1 MFLVSKSKLDH
12 MFRVTYLEWIVT
24 KFFDLTEIGGGWIFY
39 INENIPWK
47 PLQEQLRLPNS
58 EFIAI
63 EFFQNNQKWL
73 LLGLC
78 KASNQKTRDFI

>member
-1 MFLVSKSKLDH
+1 MNSYKIFWLDRNH
-12 MFRVTYLEWIVT
+12 F
-24 KFFDLTEIGGGWIFY
+24 GGGWIFY

-63 EFFQNNQKWL
+63 EFFQNNQKV
-73 LLGLC
+73 
-78 KASNQKTRDFI
+78 ASVRVM

>member
-1 MFLVSKSKLDH
+1 M
-12 MFRVTYLEWIVT
+12 
-24 KFFDLTEIGGGWIFY
+24 FY

-78 KASNQKTRDFI
+78 KAPNQKTSDFI